1 MAEFPFDGLD
11 LTPTLA
17 QARLIARMR
26 ELIEESGI
34 DEPDVIQPRPS
45 NPGSIE
51 LFWIEQ
57 KLCVVIDSEKQ
68 IDAMRDRALE
78 EAA

>member
-26 ELIEESGI
+26 ELIDESGI
-34 DEPDVIQPRPS
+34 DKPDVIQPRPS

-51 LFWIEQ
+51 LFWIKQ
-57 KLCVVIDSEKQ
+57 KLCVVIDSDEQ